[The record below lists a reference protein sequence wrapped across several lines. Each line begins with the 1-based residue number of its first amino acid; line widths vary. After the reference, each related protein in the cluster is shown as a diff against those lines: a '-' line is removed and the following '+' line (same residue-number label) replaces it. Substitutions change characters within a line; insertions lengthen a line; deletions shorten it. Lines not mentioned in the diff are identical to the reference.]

1 MLEIIGVVI
10 VSAIAMTLVLC
21 EASYVEWRLKKF
33 EKETFDDV
41 IKLIYEITKSKK
53 SLESRCSCDSKLYS
67 SRKTNG
73 KRKTE
78 I

>member
-1 MLEIIGVVI
+1 MLQIIGVVI

-41 IKLIYEITKSKK
+41 VKLIYEIAKSKK
-53 SLESRCSCDSKLYS
+53 SLESRCSCGSKLYS
-67 SRKTNG
+67 PRQTNG
-73 KRKTE
+73 KRKTKV
-78 I
+78 

>member
-41 IKLIYEITKSKK
+41 VKLIYEITESK
-53 SLESRCSCDSKLYS
+53 ESRCSCDSKLYS

-73 KRKTE
+73 KRKTKV
-78 I
+78 